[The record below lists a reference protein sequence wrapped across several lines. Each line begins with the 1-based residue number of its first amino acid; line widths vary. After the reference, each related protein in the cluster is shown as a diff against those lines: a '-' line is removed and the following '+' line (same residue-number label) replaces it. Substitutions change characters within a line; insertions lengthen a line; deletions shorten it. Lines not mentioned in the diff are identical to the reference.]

1 MRVIDPK
8 QRERLRKQKAK
19 PSKRPVVLLVLLIV
33 VGVGIFAKM
42 QFFTGSDNRSSAD
55 SPSHQAEKQEQLPS
69 PAAKTGKLKTFTAK
83 EFTDLYDRFAY
94 PNTARINEDTPITS
108 SEAADKRIKQIAA
121 QRGYKIRSAPVANVF
136 VNVGG
141 GHQLQQ
147 KAAQPWLDLRAAAQK
162 EGVRLG
168 LTSAYR
174 SADEQKKIFLQRL
187 YATGAT
193 NAGIAAGR
201 NDAQVTQVLG
211 MTAPPGYSR
220 HHTGY
225 TVDISC
231 GNQSGAAFE
240 GTVCFRWLSNN
251 NYEKAKTHGWIPGY
265 PKGAS
270 LQGPEPEAW
279 EYVWVGKD
287 AVTE

>member
-8 QRERLRKQKAK
+8 QRERLRKQKSK
-19 PSKRPVVLLVLLIV
+19 PSRRPIVLLVLLIV
-33 VGVGIFAKM
+33 IGAGIFAKI
-42 QFFTGSDNRSSAD
+42 QFSNSPETGSATD
-55 SPSHQAEKQEQLPS
+55 SQSQQAEKSEQLPA
-69 PAAKTGKLKTFTAK
+69 PKAKTGKLKTFTAE
-83 EFTDLYDRFAY
+83 EFRDLYHKFAY
-94 PNTARINEDTPITS
+94 PNTAPISESTPVTGNES
-108 SEAADKRIKQIAA
+108 ADKRIKQLAA
-121 QRGYKIRSAPVANVF
+121 QRGYKIRSAPVTNAF

-141 GHQLQQ
+141 GHKLQQ
-147 KAAQPWLDLRAAAQK
+147 KAVQPWLDLEAAAKK
-162 EGVRLG
+162 EGVSLG

-187 YATGAT
+187 YVTGAT

-201 NDAQVTQVLG
+201 NDAQVTQVLA

-231 GNQSGAAFE
+231 ENQPGGAFE
-240 GTVCFRWLSNN
+240 STVCFRWLSNN

-265 PKGAS
+265 PKGAPM
-270 LQGPEPEAW
+270 QGPEPEAW

-287 AVTE
+287 ALIE